1 MTERSDTEHPGR
13 GVVRDGAEKIK
24 GVFSTQS
31 VSKIGTGTSQRRTI
45 QKTYWSGEELEDGTI
60 GVQPLNRNYV
70 PSGPKR
76 ILERDEFLT
85 KFNPEPEFYLSTV
98 YPAIRQMDEAVV
110 RGEKHRERGAAYSA
124 EFEFKQATAIDEEN
138 VRANFGLGLTY
149 LDRGDQVKANDIF
162 ERLVGLEAAFEEEHK
177 HLFNDF
183 GINMRKNKM
192 YEQALQYYLR
202 AEGLV
207 ADDEHL
213 FHNIARCFYEKGDVE
228 GCKKYLRKS
237 LEVNPDL
244 KESRMFWAFL
254 KSEGHVDKAEG
265 GPGPESGQPEAEPVR
280 EAGQADAGKPGSGKP
295 GTGESKN
302 GESKNG
308 KSGDGKSGSG
318 KPGAPLVLT
327 LD

>member
-1 MTERSDTEHPGR
+1 MTERSEKEQTGR
-13 GVVRDGAEKIK
+13 GIVRDGAEKIK

-31 VSKIGTGTSQRRTI
+31 VSKVGTGTTQRRTI
-45 QKTYWSGEELEDGTI
+45 QKTYWSGEEQEDGSVA
-60 GVQPLNRNYV
+60 VQPLNRNYV

-76 ILERDEFLT
+76 CLERDEFLT
-85 KFNPEPEFYLSTV
+85 KFNPEPEFYMSTV
-98 YPAIRQMDEAVV
+98 YPAIKQMDEAVV

-149 LDRGDQVKANDIF
+149 LDRGDQVRANDIF
-162 ERLVGLEAAFEEEHK
+162 ERIVGLEAAFEKEHK

-202 AEGLV
+202 AEDLV
-207 ADDEHL
+207 EDDEHL

-228 GCKKYLRKS
+228 GCKKYLLKS
-237 LEVNPDL
+237 LEVNPQL
-244 KESRMFWAFL
+244 KESKMFWAFL
-254 KSEGHVDKAEG
+254 KGEGHVGKGESAPVGMDDKDVERPVPTLEAAVG
-265 GPGPESGQPEAEPVR
+265 ATGDATSDSGPE
-280 EAGQADAGKPGSGKP
+280 
-295 GTGESKN
+295 
-302 GESKNG
+302 KNG
-308 KSGDGKSGSG
+308 KQPAPG
-318 KPGAPLVLT
+318 KPVVEKSAAPISLK